1 MRKADFIQ
9 KPRLSR
15 VSHMFMY
22 TLWLQVAE
30 TDISDILKDL
40 KILLRALLFFLW
52 KVGDRVYFP
61 EFSFVHRSYGS
72 DPFTQKL
79 WAG

>member
-1 MRKADFIQ
+1 MFI
-9 KPRLSR
+9 
-15 VSHMFMY
+15 Y
-22 TLWLQVAE
+22 ILWLQVAE

-40 KILLRALLFFLW
+40 KILLRALLFFP
-52 KVGDRVYFP
+52 KRGGDKVYFP
-61 EFSFVHRSYGS
+61 EFSFVHQSYGS